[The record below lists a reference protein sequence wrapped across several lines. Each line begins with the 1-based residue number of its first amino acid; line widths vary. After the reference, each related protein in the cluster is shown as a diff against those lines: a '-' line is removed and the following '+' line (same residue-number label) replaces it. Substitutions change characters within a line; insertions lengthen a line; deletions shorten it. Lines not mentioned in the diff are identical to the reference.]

1 MYNNITLEKNGKGG
15 VIMLKNKS
23 KGILIILLFLFTTLF
38 SNTKLVFADNDNYKL
53 EINYGIDGSY
63 KSGKYVPFEVKVTA
77 AEDFVG
83 EVEIKVKSN
92 IADMYDSYSKELS
105 IEAGKSSTVLIPVN
119 FINGNEACQIDLV
132 DSNGKVLTTKNV
144 NITNG
149 RINEYSIA
157 VGILTEDKSALSYL
171 SSITI
176 NNQKNSGYVSLIES
190 LPITTDYLGDL
201 GLSIDGLDAIIINN
215 FNVANLSETN
225 YNALENWI
233 EKGGTLI
240 IGSGANEAKTIKSID
255 SKFLNVKTSGTKEE
269 MVNLLGDTLNLV
281 SSNITLENSNPIIL
295 GQEDSLAYSVSK
307 GNGEVI
313 VTTFDLGLE
322 PFISSNVTEEVI
334 ITLLNTP
341 YEKIDSNIQG
351 GYRGYSYTNLTNSLP
366 IGKIANFKLIVTIIA
381 VYAVLVGFVAYIVL
395 KAMNKRDLTWIV
407 IPALSLIFTIVIYFF
422 GANTRFK
429 DIILNQINIV
439 NIKEDGVGNL
449 KGYIGISS
457 ENKDEIIVQN
467 NNNAFNAIKENYY
480 YNVENSGYK
489 NLVLKTLYKE
499 DTAQYKI
506 GKGGSLTTTSFEA
519 LGGEIVV
526 DKITYDLKMK
536 GNSIDGT
543 ITNNFDYD
551 IEKLLVVSNKIIWD
565 FGYVKAKETKTVEN
579 VNIVSNNGLQNYAQI
594 ALSDKYYNDRYN
606 SSKNMLSDEYK
617 NILRNYN
624 LLSTISNEESFN
636 KEKIVAITSVPFDY
650 RLKFNDKSVS
660 KFDTTVIIQDIELN
674 FKDESGV
681 YNYPEGYF
689 SGEYTYNSK
698 EVYFNEYQNELYG
711 TGEAIINYNLAK
723 DINFEE
729 VGLRIKRNYDYLP
742 STQAIEIYNRESES
756 YESMLITEDKS
767 VINNLDKYLDKNNVI
782 TIKIQVDDYK
792 GQIIIPVIS
801 AMGRAK

>member
-119 FINGNEACQIDLV
+119 FTNGNEACQIDLV
-132 DSNGKVLTTKNV
+132 DANGQVLTTKNI

-176 NNQKNSGYVSLIES
+176 NNQKNSSYVSLIES

-233 EKGGTLI
+233 EKGGKLI

-269 MVNLLGDTLNLV
+269 TVNLLGDTLNLV

-322 PFISSNVTEEVI
+322 PFISSSITEEVI

-341 YEKIDSNIQG
+341 YEKLDSSIQG
-351 GYRGYSYTNLTNSLP
+351 GYSGYSYTNLTNSLP

-457 ENKDEIIVQN
+457 ENKDEIIIQN

-489 NLVLKTLYKE
+489 NLALKTLYKE
-499 DTAQYKI
+499 DIAQYKI

-594 ALSDKYYNDRYN
+594 ALSEKYYNDRYN
-606 SSKNMLSDEYK
+606 SSKDLLSDEYK
-617 NILRNYN
+617 NILRNYD
-624 LLSTISNEESFN
+624 LLSTLSSTESFN
-636 KEKIVAITSVPFDY
+636 KSKIVAITSVPFDY
-650 RLKFNDKSVS
+650 SLQFNDKNVS

-711 TGEAIINYNLAK
+711 TGEAIINYNLAE

-729 VGLRIKRNYDYLP
+729 VGLRIKRDYDYLP

-767 VINNLDKYLDKNNVI
+767 VINNLDKYLDENNVI

-792 GQIIIPVIS
+792 GQTIIPVIS